1 MRPAIQGILAALV
14 GMLALVTWQ
23 MGQAALIG
31 VPDILLTAAASIA
44 LIVFEVNLLW
54 IVPIVV
60 GLSLFMF

>member
-23 MGQAALIG
+23 MGQAAYRRTGYTLNRG
-31 VPDILLTAAASIA
+31 GRHR